1 MEFYDIFWEEEDLTD
16 SEKIN
21 FIKDREAIYK
31 QYFDKLE
38 FIDSNQLYKCPLCE
52 ENSQVNNFEGNFN
65 LAICPKCKGSF
76 KPPSIGDILISA
88 LYWKNL

>member
-21 FIKDREAIYK
+21 FTKDREAIYK

-38 FIDSNQLYKCPLCE
+38 FIDSN
-52 ENSQVNNFEGNFN
+52 
-65 LAICPKCKGSF
+65 
-76 KPPSIGDILISA
+76 
-88 LYWKNL
+88 